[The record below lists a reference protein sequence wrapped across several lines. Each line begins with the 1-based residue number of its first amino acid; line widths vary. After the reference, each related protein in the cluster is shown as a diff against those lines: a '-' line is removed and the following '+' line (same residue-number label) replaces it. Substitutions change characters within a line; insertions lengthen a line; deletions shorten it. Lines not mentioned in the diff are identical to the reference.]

1 MDKKFR
7 APRVWSNKVLA
18 ELGYLF
24 EGEIANISGWKDLD
38 KEGKR
43 YKDYFINSSSYFV
56 SNYLSEARGFQGN
69 IENEFFLNLE
79 DNLDKKLLNKFDV
92 VFNHTVLEHIFKVH
106 KAFENLCLLSKDI
119 VIVVVPFLQEQ
130 HADYGDYWRFT
141 PLTLK
146 NLFKENNKEMIY
158 LNYNDIPN
166 ESIYLFAIG
175 SSKKENWSK
184 LINNNTNKINL
195 KKNIGQGHIRNNLIT
210 KVLYKLNLVR

>member
-18 ELGYLF
+18 ELAYLF

-38 KEGKR
+38 KEGKS
-43 YKDYFINSSSYFV
+43 YKDYFINSSSYCI

-79 DNLDKKLLNKFDV
+79 DDLDKKLLNKFDV
-92 VFNHTVLEHIFKVH
+92 VFNHTVLEHIFNVH

-166 ESIYLFAIG
+166 ESIYLFAVG
-175 SSKKENWSK
+175 SSKKENWSE
-184 LINNNTNKINL
+184 LINNSTNKINL

>member
-18 ELGYLF
+18 ELAYLF
-24 EGEIANISGWKDLD
+24 EGEVANISGWKDLD
-38 KEGKR
+38 KEGKS
-43 YKDYFINSSSYFV
+43 YKDYFINSSSYCI

-79 DNLDKKLLNKFDV
+79 DDLDKKLLNKFDV
-92 VFNHTVLEHIFKVH
+92 VFNHTVLEHIFNVH

-146 NLFKENNKEMIY
+146 NLFKENNKEMVY

-166 ESIYLFAIG
+166 ESIYLFAVG
-175 SSKKENWSK
+175 SSKKENWSE
-184 LINNNTNKINL
+184 LINNSTNKINL

>member
-43 YKDYFINSSSYFV
+43 YKDYFINSSSYCI

-92 VFNHTVLEHIFKVH
+92 VFNHTVLEHIFNVH

-166 ESIYLFAIG
+166 ESIYIFAVG
-175 SSKKENWSK
+175 SSKKENWFE
-184 LINNNTNKINL
+184 LINNSTNKINL